1 MAENIRYMVAYNA
14 YRYNDGS
21 ANNAELRREVQVK
34 SAEEALKLVE
44 SIEKAAKR
52 YKDACNGIDEVEDE
66 VDDEGGDAAAKE
78 AAKEAARDAA
88 REAEQD
94 LVDDLIGG
102 MCGGFFH
109 PGAKAYVDHIR
120 REVLEIRSDVKGAA

>member
-1 MAENIRYMVAYNA
+1 MAENIRYMVAYSA

-44 SIEKAAKR
+44 NIEKAAKR
-52 YKDACNGIDEVEDE
+52 YKDACNGIH
-66 VDDEGGDAAAKE
+66 DDEDDDE
-78 AAKEAARDAA
+78 AAEAARDAA
-88 REAEQD
+88 KEVEQD
-94 LVDDLIGG
+94 LVDELIGG

>member
-1 MAENIRYMVAYNA
+1 MAENIRYMVAYSA

-44 SIEKAAKR
+44 NIEKAAKR
-52 YKDACNGIDEVEDE
+52 YKDACNGIH
-66 VDDEGGDAAAKE
+66 DDEAA
-78 AAKEAARDAA
+78 EAARDAA
-88 REAEQD
+88 KEVEQD
-94 LVDDLIGG
+94 LVDELIGG

-120 REVLEIRSDVKGAA
+120 REVLESRSDVKGAA